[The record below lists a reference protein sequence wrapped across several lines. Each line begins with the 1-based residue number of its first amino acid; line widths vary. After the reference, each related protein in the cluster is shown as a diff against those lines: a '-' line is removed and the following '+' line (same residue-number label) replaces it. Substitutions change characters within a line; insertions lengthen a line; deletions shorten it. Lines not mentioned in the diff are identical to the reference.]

1 MVVFKKVALIGKYK
15 SVDIAKSM
23 QAVVDFLRERKI
35 DVVMEDQTCAQL
47 NLSDIESGP
56 LGGIVKDSDLVIVL
70 GGDGTMLGVAGVVAE
85 ANRAPL
91 LGINQG
97 RLGFL
102 TDISVE
108 TMLDSLNAV
117 ISGEFEI
124 DERLMLKVGLEE
136 RSHRTIYALND
147 ISVSKG
153 QSGSL
158 MEMEVTIDSKLAYR
172 LRADGLI
179 VASPTGSTAYAL
191 SAGGPILDPSLSAIS
206 LVPVSPHTLSN
217 RPIVIPGESSV
228 EITLTEGIDARMHVD
243 SHTHLDIGTGARILI
258 SRAENPL
265 RLIHPQGHDH
275 FRTLREKLRWASL
288 L

>member
-15 SVDIAKSM
+15 SVDIAKPM
-23 QAVVDFLRERKI
+23 QVVVGFLRQRKI

-56 LGGIVKDSDLVIVL
+56 LGDIVKESDLVIVL

-124 DERLMLKVGLEE
+124 DERLMLKVRLKE
-136 RSHRTIYALND
+136 RVHPIIYALND

-179 VASPTGSTAYAL
+179 VATPTGSTAYAL

-243 SHTHLDIGTGARILI
+243 SHTHLDVGAGASILI

>member
-136 RSHRTIYALND
+136 RANRTIYALND

-179 VASPTGSTAYAL
+179 VATPTGSTAYAL

>member
-56 LGGIVKDSDLVIVL
+56 LGDIVKDSDLVIVL

-136 RSHRTIYALND
+136 RAHRTIYALND

-179 VASPTGSTAYAL
+179 VATPTGSTAYAL

>member
-23 QAVVDFLRERKI
+23 QAVVDFLRKRKI

-136 RSHRTIYALND
+136 RSHRAIYALND

-179 VASPTGSTAYAL
+179 VATPTGSTAYAL

>member
-56 LGGIVKDSDLVIVL
+56 LGDIVKDSDLVIVL

-179 VASPTGSTAYAL
+179 VATPTGSTAYAL

>member
-1 MVVFKKVALIGKYK
+1 MVVFKKVALVGKYK
-15 SVDIAKSM
+15 SVDIAKPM
-23 QAVVDFLRERKI
+23 QAVVGFLRERKI

-56 LGGIVKDSDLVIVL
+56 LGDIVKESDLVVVL

-124 DERLMLKVGLEE
+124 DERLMLKVRMEE
-136 RSHRTIYALND
+136 RAHRTIYALND

-179 VASPTGSTAYAL
+179 VATPTGSTAYAL

-243 SHTHLDIGTGARILI
+243 SHTHLDVGMGARISI

>member
-179 VASPTGSTAYAL
+179 VATPTGSTAYAL